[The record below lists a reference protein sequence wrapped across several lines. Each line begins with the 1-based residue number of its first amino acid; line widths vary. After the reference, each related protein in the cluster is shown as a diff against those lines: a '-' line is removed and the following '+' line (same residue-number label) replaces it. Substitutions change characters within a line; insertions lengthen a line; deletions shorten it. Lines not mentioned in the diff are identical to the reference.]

1 MARRS
6 KETNLDI
13 RNLVIYHW
21 KIGKSYREV
30 ENIVNKYFSA
40 ARNIW
45 RFNLSEGMKMQLDV
59 ERKKF

>member
-1 MARRS
+1 MVGKG

-40 ARNIW
+40 ARNI
-45 RFNLSEGMKMQLDV
+45 
-59 ERKKF
+59 